1 MKEKIKTDPSGHY
14 VKIGDK
20 WVTHQKRKP
29 GRPPG
34 SKNKRPHIPVLADA
48 ELITLREIIA
58 IYENEK
64 AQYRAA
70 IESGSGL
77 LQLSQPDSGV

>member
-1 MKEKIKTDPSGHY
+1 MKDSK
-14 VKIGDK
+14 
-20 WVTHQKRKP
+20 KR
-29 GRPPG
+29 GRPLG
-34 SKNKRPHIPVLADA
+34 SKNKRQRITALTDV

-64 AQYRAA
+64 AQYRAS

-77 LQLSQPDSGV
+77 LQLPQSGEGL

>member
-1 MKEKIKTDPSGHY
+1 MQME
-14 VKIGDK
+14 
-20 WVTHQKRKP
+20 QNKRP

-34 SKNKRPHIPVLADA
+34 AKNKRPRIPALADA

-64 AQYRAA
+64 AQYRAS
-70 IESGSGL
+70 IESGNGL
-77 LQLSQPDSGV
+77 LQLSQPNTGL